1 MKSYKSLGET
11 RCFQIKSMILI
22 LSHEVILG
30 KIFIVDFFAKS
41 TVLSVQKTFL
51 NSPFKHNYKSF
62 VVIYEAPYASF
73 NHCDDDTAD
82 HYDDDDD
89 DEDDN
94 DDIGE
99 CI

>member
-30 KIFIVDFFAKS
+30 KIFIVDFFSKS
-41 TVLSVQKTFL
+41 KVLSVQKTFL

-62 VVIYEAPYASF
+62 VVIYEAPYASSY
-73 NHCDDDTAD
+73 HCDDDIDD
-82 HYDDDDD
+82 HYDSDDD